1 MSNQDSPSKNLN
13 TLVDDIYSNLE
24 SLSNG
29 EGLDIS
35 EDLIEDFG
43 EKMKDAIRNWST
55 PREDGPS
62 VRMSNLGKPLRQLW
76 YDVNRDDI
84 PTSTDKALPI
94 KFLYGHLLEEVV
106 LLLVRMANHEVSDEQ
121 KEIKVDGVKGH
132 IDCVIDGEVIDVKTA
147 SNFSF
152 KKFQEGSLSEDDPF
166 GYIAQLSGYE
176 KAIGTNGGGFLAL
189 NKESGALCLY
199 RPEEQHKV
207 DIPEKIKQVKEALD
221 KDTPPDRCFPP
232 VPDGK
237 SGNMRIARQCN
248 YCIHKHECFKE
259 TNGGKGLRVFMY
271 SNGPRYLT
279 RVQNLPRVLEA

>member
-1 MSNQDSPSKNLN
+1 MSNQDSLSKNLN

-29 EGLDIS
+29 KGLDIS

-43 EKMKDAIRNWST
+43 EKMKDAIRNWSSS
-55 PREDGPS
+55 REDVPS

-152 KKFQEGSLSEDDPF
+152 KKFEEGRLSEDDPF

-176 KAIGTNGGGFLAL
+176 KAIGTDGGGFLAL
-189 NKESGALCLY
+189 NKESGELCLY
-199 RPEEQHKV
+199 RPEEQHKI
-207 DIPEKIKQVKEALD
+207 DIPKKIKQVKAALSN
-221 KDTPPDRCFPP
+221 DTPPERCFSP

-237 SGNMRIARQCN
+237 SGNMKLARQCN
-248 YCIHKHECFKE
+248 YCIHKHECFKDMNE
-259 TNGGKGLRVFMY
+259 GKGLRVFMY
-271 SNGPRYLT
+271 ANGPRYLT
-279 RVQNLPRVLEA
+279 HVENEPRVFEA